1 VRGEGSGLAASGAP
15 LPADGVRARAAGR
28 CLDRLLAGLDRGA
41 DRDETRMSQTAGGA
55 PYGRPGSLGVGP
67 RSHCRTS
74 TKLVEWRFG
83 RPIMN
88 VPSKVLAWLVL
99 AIVFLPSSLLPPLAM
114 AQGAP
119 QPLSP
124 EQIDQL
130 VAPIAL
136 HPDKLLAQILMAS
149 TYLLEVV
156 QAARF
161 VKENPKVQ
169 GDQLNE
175 ALKRYTWDDSVK
187 SLVFFPQVLTM
198 LNDKLDWLQKLGDAF
213 LAQQNDVMAG
223 IQRLRAR
230 AQSAGQLKSTPE
242 QQVIVEPAV
251 AAAPPPPAAAPPAAP
266 PQTNVVVQTPP
277 PQTNVQ
283 VVQSPPTVIRI
294 EPTNPEVVYVP
305 SYNPTAVYGE
315 WPPAYP
321 PYSPYPAGYFAA
333 GLFTFA
339 AGAEVGAALWGN
351 CNWRGGD

>member
-1 VRGEGSGLAASGAP
+1 
-15 LPADGVRARAAGR
+15 
-28 CLDRLLAGLDRGA
+28 
-41 DRDETRMSQTAGGA
+41 
-55 PYGRPGSLGVGP
+55 
-67 RSHCRTS
+67 
-74 TKLVEWRFG
+74 
-83 RPIMN
+83 MN

-149 TYLLEVV
+149 TYPLEVV

-213 LAQQNDVMAG
+213 LAQQKEVLIGMQCDRTGATARTRRGQRAAQEHPGAEGHRGARRCGAATDGCAG
-223 IQRLRAR
+223 AARRDHGAGCPGSADHHQDRA
-230 AQSAGQLKSTPE
+230 AQSTGRLH
-242 QQVIVEPAV
+242 
-251 AAAPPPPAAAPPAAP
+251 
-266 PQTNVVVQTPP
+266 
-277 PQTNVQ
+277 
-283 VVQSPPTVIRI
+283 
-294 EPTNPEVVYVP
+294 
-305 SYNPTAVYGE
+305 
-315 WPPAYP
+315 
-321 PYSPYPAGYFAA
+321 
-333 GLFTFA
+333 
-339 AGAEVGAALWGN
+339 AEL
-351 CNWRGGD
+351 